1 MIENIYD
8 KFATNYNNASEVKR
22 RKIDRARKYS
32 KAAIILSLISLLYIA
47 ILIFMIIFMP
57 TVSLFGIMR
66 VVVLVVFVLNKIFLV
81 ALPIFAV
88 LFGIFGFQEK
98 ENELRIP
105 ALILSIAS
113 IIVVNIIIF
122 VVGIFVLADMINAFF
137 ESFTNGSW

>member
-1 MIENIYD
+1 MENIYD
-8 KFATNYNNASEVKR
+8 KSATNYNNADEVER

-32 KAAIILSLISLLYIA
+32 KAAITLSLISLLYIA

-66 VVVLVVFVLNKIFLV
+66 VVVLVAFVLNKIFLF